1 MGSIEIRYEQI
12 KKIKLMVT
20 TQTHSKLQ
28 IPPDLNSK
36 EFANNKYAYYKW
48 LREESPV
55 FQGKFI
61 TTDSYVL
68 SRYEDCVMML
78 NDPRFI
84 RDRTTITGGSKSFI
98 PLPLPSFTL
107 PKSVELMAH
116 SMIYEDEP
124 DHKRLRSLVHQA
136 FTRKSLSKISA
147 RIEQLTHELL
157 DQAEAKGTVDLKEA
171 YALPIPVTVIQE
183 MVGVADEDMSKLY
196 KGIEVIIDGFSGWRI
211 VRTMFWDM
219 PHLSK
224 FLRKLIE
231 CKRDHPGDD
240 LLTGLIQAE
249 EAGES
254 LSEDEIVG
262 MVFLLIAAGF
272 ETTVQLITNG
282 VFTLLQH
289 PDQLARLRD
298 NPDLIEP
305 AIEEI
310 LRFSGPVQSTE
321 ANYAAED
328 ITLHGVTIPKGAT
341 VFPFLGAANHDPAVF
356 ENPEVFDI
364 TRSPNKHLGFGS
376 GIHSCLGAPLARM
389 ETKIAIT
396 NLIARNPNL
405 RLAVDQSELEI
416 QVRPGFH
423 MYKRLPV
430 VLG

>member
-1 MGSIEIRYEQI
+1 
-12 KKIKLMVT
+12 MVT
-20 TQTHSKLQ
+20 TQASHKLQ
-28 IPPDLNSK
+28 IPPDLNSE

-55 FQGKFI
+55 FHGKYI

-98 PLPLPSFTL
+98 PLPLPSFISL

-136 FTRKSLSKISA
+136 FTRKSLSQISA
-147 RIEQLTHELL
+147 RIEQLTDELL

-183 MVGVADEDMSKLY
+183 MVGVADEDMSELY
-196 KGIEVIIDGFSGWRI
+196 KGIEAIIDGFSGWRI

-219 PHLSK
+219 PRLSK

-231 CKRDHPGDD
+231 RKRDHPGDD
-240 LLTGLIQAE
+240 MLTGLIQAE

-282 VFTLLQH
+282 VFALLQH
-289 PDQLARLRD
+289 PEQLARLRD
-298 NPDLIEP
+298 NLDLIEP

-405 RLAVDQSELEI
+405 RLAVDPSELEI

>member
-1 MGSIEIRYEQI
+1 
-12 KKIKLMVT
+12 
-20 TQTHSKLQ
+20 
-28 IPPDLNSK
+28 
-36 EFANNKYAYYKW
+36 
-48 LREESPV
+48 
-55 FQGKFI
+55 
-61 TTDSYVL
+61 
-68 SRYEDCVMML
+68 MML
-78 NDPRFI
+78 NDSRFI

-98 PLPLPSFTL
+98 PLPLPSFISL
-107 PKSVELMAH
+107 PKSVELMAQN
-116 SMIYEDEP
+116 MIYEDEP

-136 FTRKSLSKISA
+136 FTRKSLSKIST
-147 RIEQLTHELL
+147 RIEQLTNELL
-157 DQAEAKGTVDLKEA
+157 DKAEAKGTVDLKEA

-183 MVGVADEDMSKLY
+183 MVGVADEDMSELY
-196 KGIEVIIDGFSGWRI
+196 KGIETIIDGFSGWRI

-219 PHLSK
+219 PRLSK

-231 CKRDHPGDD
+231 RKRDNPGEDM
-240 LLTGLIQAE
+240 LTGLIQAE
-249 EAGES
+249 EEGES

-262 MVFLLIAAGF
+262 MVFLLIGAGF

-282 VFTLLQH
+282 VLTLLQH
-289 PDQLARLRD
+289 PEQLARLRN

-341 VFPFLGAANHDPAVF
+341 VFPFLGAANHDPAAF

-376 GIHSCLGAPLARM
+376 GIHYCLGAPLARM

-396 NLIARNPNL
+396 NLLKRNPNL
-405 RLAVDQSELEI
+405 RLAVDPSELEI
-416 QVRPGFH
+416 QARPGFH
-423 MYKRLPV
+423 MYKSLPV
-430 VLG
+430 ILG